1 MENQIARKKHV
12 FSVFLLL
19 AILLCILPSESFA
32 KKQKKSK
39 DKKAETPPPVQLD
52 KTIGDL
58 AEVVA
63 FNPIPVKGIGLVVG
77 LPNTGSSECPTDIRN
92 YLRQYILTQVGKKNP
107 VNPDMMIDSKDTA
120 VVIVEG
126 FIPQGAA
133 KRQAFDVVVKTLANT
148 QTTSLAGGR
157 LYTTDLKFVARIEDV
172 VQSSKTLALAAGPV
186 YTDNI
191 SDPKPDPRGG
201 IVLGGG
207 RSMQD
212 YQITLALFKPDF
224 QAIAIIR
231 NRINQRFGKDVASAT
246 SPELISLSVPGEF
259 RDKKERFIELVKS
272 LYVTAAAESEDA
284 HTAWLIKNL
293 QTATDKSKYQTA
305 LESVGRPAAEGLLP
319 LLDSA
324 DDQTK
329 FAAAKCLLVIGDY
342 RALKT
347 LRDYAQD
354 AGSSFRIAA
363 IQAIGDYASIN
374 DVTALM
380 GRLVKDE
387 NFDVR
392 YNAYRY
398 LQKHNDTSVIRTNIS
413 EDFYIDQVIASAGAK
428 TIYISRS
435 QQAGI
440 VLFGAPVDCEKDIY
454 VESDD
459 GQIIINSQPTEDR
472 ISVMRKH
479 PLTGELMGP
488 LKCSL
493 RVADIIK
500 LLGDEPDPEDNKK
513 RPGLGASYSDI
524 VALLKKMVDKGAVK
538 ADFVAGP
545 PSPVARK

>member
-1 MENQIARKKHV
+1 MENQITRRKHI

-39 DKKAETPPPVQLD
+39 DKKIETPPPAQLD

-92 YLRQYILTQVGKKNP
+92 YLRQYILTQVGKKNS
-107 VNPDMMIDSKDTA
+107 VNPDMMINNKDTA

-126 FIPQGAA
+126 FIPKGAA

-172 VQSSKTLALAAGPV
+172 VQSSKTIALAAGPV
-186 YTDNI
+186 YIDNL

-224 QAIAIIR
+224 KAIALIR
-231 NRINQRFGKDVASAT
+231 NRINQRFGKDVASAS
-246 SPELISLSVPGEF
+246 SPELISLSIPRDF

-272 LYVTAAAESEDA
+272 LYITAAAVSEDE

-293 QTATDKSKYQTA
+293 QTAADKSKYQTA
-305 LESVGRPAAEGLLP
+305 LEAVGRPAADGLLP
-319 LLDSA
+319 LLDAA

-354 AGSSFRIAA
+354 TGSSFRIAA
-363 IQAIGDYASIN
+363 IQAIGDYASTN

-380 GRLVKDE
+380 NRLVNDE
-387 NFDVR
+387 NFDVK

-398 LQKHNDTSVIRTNIS
+398 LRKYNDTSVIRTNIS
-413 EDFYIDQVIASAGAK
+413 EDFYIDQVIASASAK
-428 TIYISRS
+428 TIYVSRS
-435 QQAGI
+435 QEAGI
-440 VLFGAPVDCEKDIY
+440 VLFGAPVDCEKGIY

-459 GQIIINSQPTEDR
+459 GRIIINAQPTEDR
-472 ISVMRKH
+472 LSVMRKH

-500 LLGDEPDPEDNKK
+500 LLGDEPAPEDKKK
-513 RPGLGASYSDI
+513 RPGLGVPYSDI
-524 VALLKKMVDKGAVK
+524 IALLKKMVDKGAVK
-538 ADFVAGP
+538 ADFIAGKL
-545 PSPVARK
+545 SAR